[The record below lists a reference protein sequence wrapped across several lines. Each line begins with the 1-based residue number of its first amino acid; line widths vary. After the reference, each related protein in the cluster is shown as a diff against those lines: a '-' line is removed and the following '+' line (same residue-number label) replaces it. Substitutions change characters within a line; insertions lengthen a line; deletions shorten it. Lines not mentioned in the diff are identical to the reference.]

1 MTMSPRIDDYTA
13 AIIEGAVESLTNLRG
28 LACPDDPG
36 VRLHILASLA
46 RQIDTT
52 LTAAV
57 IEARRHDYPRDEI
70 AEFLGI
76 TSDASRRRYHD
87 RHAVRD

>member
-1 MTMSPRIDDYTA
+1 MTMQPRIDDYTA

-36 VRLHILASLA
+36 VQLHTLASLA
-46 RQIDTT
+46 RQIDAT

-57 IEARRHDYPRDEI
+57 IEARRHDYPWDEI
-70 AEFLGI
+70 AEFLGV
-76 TSDASRRRYHD
+76 TPDTSRRRHHD
-87 RHAVRD
+87 RHAARD